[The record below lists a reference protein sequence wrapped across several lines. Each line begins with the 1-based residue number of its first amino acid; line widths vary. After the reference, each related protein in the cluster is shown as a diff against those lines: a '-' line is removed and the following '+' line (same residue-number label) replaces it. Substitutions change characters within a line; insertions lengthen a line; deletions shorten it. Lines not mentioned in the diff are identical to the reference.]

1 MSRTDGRK
9 LVAFAGAA
17 IVGALGIG
25 EIIVQQT
32 NFVLGTTCYSSE
44 LKHTSTYSNLLL
56 L

>member
-25 EIIVQQT
+25 
-32 NFVLGTTCYSSE
+32 
-44 LKHTSTYSNLLL
+44 K
-56 L
+56 